1 MIWSINITN
10 YIMYIIWSSIF
21 VIAGWGV
28 TYVLSLKKSARD
40 KKREVITE
48 YLINAW
54 RTLESASNRSDIS
67 YKAQFGLRSPPFYS
81 DYSPQRFFRPCFRP
95 KIYCF
100 TQVNL
105 EKRELF
111 HFCFSLHLKLHI
123 DRGFCIVES
132 ISRHSCQKV
141 DNKV

>member
-1 MIWSINITN
+1 
-10 YIMYIIWSSIF
+10 MYIIWSSIF

-67 YKAQFGLRSPPFYS
+67 YNVKLETAIADIQLLGTQKQIELAQQFAVQMSQTGRGDSLELLIQLRE
-81 DYSPQRFFRPCFRP
+81 DLR
-95 KIYCF
+95 K
-100 TQVNL
+100 
-105 EKRELF
+105 E
-111 HFCFSLHLKLHI
+111 LKLKPTERNLKI
-123 DRGFCIVES
+123 LRLI
-132 ISRHSCQKV
+132 RPRA
-141 DNKV
+141 NKTRMI